1 MDNGMTSEILQML
14 GISVLLLVSFAHL
27 RTAFDIYGW
36 SNKWGK
42 ASAKILTKKITLIP
56 RRYYTYDIQYLV
68 DDNTYTSSIGTQTYK
83 RDVGGV
89 IDIYFKRSNP
99 SYSYPMDVFI
109 KFFFVAIIFIVSIMT
124 EIYLVVKIFTP
135 YYRW

>member
-1 MDNGMTSEILQML
+1 MDGGMTSEILQML

-56 RRYYTYDIQYLV
+56 CTYYTYDIQYPA
-68 DDNTYTSSIGTQTYK
+68 DGKIYTSSIGTQMYK

-89 IDIYFKRSNP
+89 IDIYFKRSSP
-99 SYSYPMDVFI
+99 SYAYPMDVFI
-109 KFFFVAIIFIVSIMT
+109 KFFFVAIIFIVSIIV
-124 EIYLVVKIFTP
+124 EIYLLAKIFTP
-135 YYRW
+135 